1 VAYEV
6 RSFELRLVISTQ
18 WLRPTLR
25 IALAQV

>member
-6 RSFELRLVISTQ
+6 RSSELRVVISTQ

-25 IALAQV
+25 ITLSQV